1 MNRLASPAQLR
12 ASFLRWALVL
22 VPAVLLL
29 GFVSGAVAG
38 SGADNPW
45 FAVLEKP
52 AIYPPPATFGI
63 VWSILYVLIGF
74 AAAMIASAWGARG
87 RTAALVMF
95 AIQLALNLAWSPTFF
110 GQHKIG
116 TALAVI
122 GVLDVAVVVT
132 VVLFWRV
139 RRGAGLLLLPYLA
152 WVLFATL
159 LNWEFLQLNPD
170 ADGAQVS
177 GAVQR
182 IDLNSAD

>member
-12 ASFLRWALVL
+12 ASLLRWVLVL

-29 GFVSGAVAG
+29 GFVSGQVAG

-63 VWSILYVLIGF
+63 VWSILYALMGF

-87 RTAALVMF
+87 RTLALAVF
-95 AIQLALNLAWSPTFF
+95 AIQLALNLAWSPVFF
-110 GQHKIG
+110 GAHRMAA
-116 TALAVI
+116 ALGVI
-122 GVLDVAVVVT
+122 VVLDFLVLLT
-132 VVLFWRV
+132 VLLFWRV
-139 RRGAGLLLLPYLA
+139 RRVAGALLLPYLA
-152 WVLFATL
+152 WVLFATA
-159 LNWEFLQLNPD
+159 LNWEFLLLNPY
-170 ADGAQVS
+170 ADGAEVS

-182 IDLNSAD
+182 IEL